1 MLQEI
6 VSSKQASLE
15 TIKQNRIK
23 QCILFMK
30 NKDTLTALR
39 KWANKTFIISNK
51 YSGLHYIALSINRL
65 IYKKTFNLISSYSLA
80 KKQAD
85 IRKRRLG
92 KFFIAK
98 LRDSLILT
106 FDGWKHY
113 TKTFKNFRKILGLAN
128 SRRNLS
134 NLSISIHLWKEFITN
149 YQICQLSDS
158 RNQLNLHKENLE
170 NELDATSKH
179 LREVKNSNL
188 RLQSIIKAKGKRRLI
203 ISFFNGSKHKIHLA
217 WNTWIDW
224 IKKYKIIMRKT
235 NKIVKCWKNKEL
247 RQGWRSWTMFVKLQ
261 IQKWASVQIE
271 TKVKE
276 KKILRAEA
284 KHSKNEYEKNIYEK
298 ESEILAVSTK
308 AQKMKKLSNFL
319 LFRGIKSAE
328 SEYSVNKAA
337 YFFEIMKKRYF
348 SLKFRLF
355 SLVKNIKVLNIRR
368 GFRDIKTYCL
378 ENLKISSLRNML
390 VNVFKRYGV
399 RLLRSEFDR
408 WYRNTWYCHN
418 TRIQRK
424 LKEENC
430 KILEANSHKALVK
443 TKNREKIF
451 KLLINKSKN
460 IIFNE
465 WKAAAKK
472 IKARKLT
479 SKMLEDK
486 ITKRK
491 LRYGLQILAENRECN
506 QHNTRNM
513 IKSNIFSN
521 QSLRKFYFLS

>member
-1 MLQEI
+1 
-6 VSSKQASLE
+6 
-15 TIKQNRIK
+15 
-23 QCILFMK
+23 
-30 NKDTLTALR
+30 
-39 KWANKTFIISNK
+39 
-51 YSGLHYIALSINRL
+51 
-65 IYKKTFNLISSYSLA
+65 
-80 KKQAD
+80 
-85 IRKRRLG
+85 
-92 KFFIAK
+92 
-98 LRDSLILT
+98 
-106 FDGWKHY
+106 
-113 TKTFKNFRKILGLAN
+113 
-128 SRRNLS
+128 
-134 NLSISIHLWKEFITN
+134 
-149 YQICQLSDS
+149 
-158 RNQLNLHKENLE
+158 
-170 NELDATSKH
+170 
-179 LREVKNSNL
+179 
-188 RLQSIIKAKGKRRLI
+188 
-203 ISFFNGSKHKIHLA
+203 
-217 WNTWIDW
+217 
-224 IKKYKIIMRKT
+224 MRKT